1 MNPEEEIRMRA
12 YRRAQ
17 RALANLKVAAAEVL
31 ATAGPDGLRN
41 SQVGRLLGIYRG
53 HVEHQGH
60 ISRTVLEMLQEDGV
74 AEQKGKGGPWHLR
87 RQPAPDED
95 N

>member
-1 MNPEEEIRMRA
+1 MNPEQEIRMRA

-17 RALANLKVAAAEVL
+17 RAPAELRAAAAEIL
-31 ATAGPDGLRN
+31 ATAAPKGLRK

-53 HVEHQGH
+53 HVRHQGH

-74 AEQKGKGGPWHLR
+74 AEQNGERGHWRLR
-87 RQPAPDED
+87 LQRTVDKD
-95 N
+95 T